1 MKHSKI
7 AMALAFCIP
16 CSAFLMSNA
25 AYAADVYLSAAH
37 SVSEES
43 TQQITMLAMQETPLQ
58 KKLNELSG
66 GKIELSIFPN
76 GQMGGDRELTE
87 GVQAGNLSITT
98 SSPAPQANFVPS
110 ASIFD
115 LPFAF
120 KDIDEI
126 DKSFKNPEFIKAL
139 NAEYEKAGLHLLGI
153 SNLGFRQTSC
163 NFEINSL
170 ADLKGFTIRTMEN
183 KNHIEMWRMLGANP
197 TPIAM
202 NELYTAL
209 QQGTCDGEENS
220 YEIIYTSKLY
230 EQQKFINETNHIP
243 HCLTWIM
250 NKGVYDSL
258 TDEQK
263 KMVDEASAYAI
274 GEGEKYIRSKDQS
287 YKDQIT
293 AYGVTI
299 HKLAP
304 EDLAKFKDKATAMY
318 PSIQKQVAP
327 AVYDTYVQNIK

>member
-1 MKHSKI
+1 MKNTKI
-7 AMALAFCIP
+7 AMALAAFI
-16 CSAFLMSNA
+16 SGAAFLSTGVAN
-25 AYAADVYLSAAH
+25 AADVYISAAH

-43 TQQITMLAMQETPLQ
+43 TQQITMLAMQ

-66 GKIELSIFPN
+66 GKIEMSIFPN

-87 GVQAGNLSITT
+87 GVQAGNLTITT

-120 KDIDEI
+120 PNIEEI
-126 DKSFKNPEFIKAL
+126 DKAFKNPDFIKAL
-139 NAEYEKAGLHLLGI
+139 NAEYEKTGLHLLGI

-170 ADLKGFTIRTMEN
+170 DDLKGFTIRTMEN

-230 EQQKFINETNHIP
+230 EQQKYINETNHIP

-250 NKGVYDSL
+250 NKAAYDALSP
-258 TDEQK
+258 DQK
-263 KMVDEASAYAI
+263 KMIDEAASYAI
-274 GEGEKYIRSKDQS
+274 AEGEKYIRSKDKE
-287 YKDQIT
+287 YMDKMT
-293 AYGVTI
+293 AAGITI

-304 EDLAKFKDKATAMY
+304 EDLAKFKEKVSAMY
-318 PSIQKQVAP
+318 PEIKAQVAP
-327 AVYDTYVQNIK
+327 EVYEAYTKNIK

>member
-1 MKHSKI
+1 MKLSKI
-7 AMALAFCIP
+7 ALVLGAIFTCTFTAH
-16 CSAFLMSNA
+16 
-25 AYAADVYLSAAH
+25 AADVNLTAAH

-43 TQQITMLAMQETPLQ
+43 TQQITLLAMQ
-58 KKLNELSG
+58 KKLAELSG
-66 GKIELSIFPN
+66 GDVSLTIYPN

-87 GVQAGNLSITT
+87 GVQAGNISITT
-98 SSPAPQANFVPS
+98 SSPAPQANFVKS

-120 KDIDEI
+120 ANIDEI
-126 DKSFKNPEFIKAL
+126 DLSFKNPDFVNAL
-139 NAEYEKAGLHLLGI
+139 NAEYEKAGMHLLGI
-153 SNLGFRQTSC
+153 SNLGFRQTSS
-163 NFEINSL
+163 NFEINTP

-183 KNHIEMWRMLGANP
+183 KNHIEMWRLLGANP

-230 EQQKFINETNHIP
+230 EQQKFISETNHIP

-258 TDEQK
+258 SAEQK
-263 KMVDEASAYAI
+263 KIVDEAATYAI
-274 GEGEKYIRSKDQS
+274 SEGEKYIRAQDQN
-287 YKDQIT
+287 YMKKMEE
-293 AYGVTI
+293 YGVSI
-299 HKLAP
+299 HKIAP
-304 EDLAKFKDKATAMY
+304 ENLEIFKSMVTDMY
-318 PSIQKQVAP
+318 PKIKEQVAP
-327 AVYDTYVQNIK
+327 AVYETYTKNIK

>member
-1 MKHSKI
+1 MKNTKI
-7 AMALAFCIP
+7 AMALALCLSST
-16 CSAFLMSNA
+16 CFLVSNA
-25 AYAADVYLSAAH
+25 NAAEVYLSAAH
-37 SVSEES
+37 SVSEAS
-43 TQQITMLAMQETPLQ
+43 TQQVTMLAMQ
-58 KKLNELSG
+58 KKLAELSG
-66 GKIELSIFPN
+66 GDIELSIFPN

-87 GVQAGNLSITT
+87 GVQAGNLTITT

-120 KDIDEI
+120 PNIDAI

-139 NAEYEKAGLHLLGI
+139 NAEYEKGALRLLGI

-170 ADLKGFTIRTMEN
+170 DDLKGFTIRTMEN

-230 EQQKFINETNHIP
+230 EQQKYINETNHIP

-250 NKGVYDSL
+250 NKAAYDAL

-274 GEGEKYIRSKDQS
+274 AEGEKYIRSKDQEYMDKIS
-287 YKDQIT
+287 
-293 AYGVTI
+293 AAGVTI
-299 HKLAP
+299 HKLSP
-304 EDLAKFKDKATAMY
+304 EDLATFKDKASAMY
-318 PSIQKQVAP
+318 PSIKEQVAP
-327 AVYDTYVQNIK
+327 AVFDTYTQNIK